1 MNRLRIWGL
10 LTALLAPCAFAQGW
24 AESYDAALAAAK
36 NGNWVEARK
45 NFQAAS
51 ALRAEDVSGPTTL
64 PGSVTDPKRWRNGS
78 PYSPNF
84 GAAYS
89 ALKAANGSADPDEKA
104 NLLKQ
109 AAQEFWVLLDKGQIS
124 KETTYFL
131 AITLAQQRDVEAQ
144 RKLDSRLPEL
154 TKKMSWRVDTEF
166 VAPEEVAAA
175 QQMFA
180 AQPTGSAPP
189 TTSGPVAPASGGNL
203 PLAATT
209 RGLVAPVPTKYALVI
224 GQSECQIPGLAMP
237 VATSNAMLVREGLVM
252 YAGYS
257 EANVDVV
264 MNATAQQIMNS
275 AKALVDRMPD
285 DGTLLIYFCGA
296 GVNLDGKDYFA
307 GIDTKS
313 ATDTSTMVA
322 KMDIYQMFIRK
333 GTRIF
338 AFFEAHRPIERG
350 RYFGMEVPMY
360 GAISQMQSTIPG
372 ERATTFMTGGKE
384 VGAFAEA
391 FAGVLMEFRSNR
403 VPVTEFA
410 WSVFNRMRRGD
421 LGTEGGGIR
430 QTPTLPVLSN
440 MPNSASF

>member
-1 MNRLRIWGL
+1 
-10 LTALLAPCAFAQGW
+10 
-24 AESYDAALAAAK
+24 
-36 NGNWVEARK
+36 
-45 NFQAAS
+45 
-51 ALRAEDVSGPTTL
+51 
-64 PGSVTDPKRWRNGS
+64 
-78 PYSPNF
+78 
-84 GAAYS
+84 
-89 ALKAANGSADPDEKA
+89 
-104 NLLKQ
+104 
-109 AAQEFWVLLDKGQIS
+109 
-124 KETTYFL
+124 
-131 AITLAQQRDVEAQ
+131 
-144 RKLDSRLPEL
+144 
-154 TKKMSWRVDTEF
+154 
-166 VAPEEVAAA
+166 
-175 QQMFA
+175 
-180 AQPTGSAPP
+180 
-189 TTSGPVAPASGGNL
+189 
-203 PLAATT
+203 
-209 RGLVAPVPTKYALVI
+209 
-224 GQSECQIPGLAMP
+224 
-237 VATSNAMLVREGLVM
+237 
-252 YAGYS
+252 
-257 EANVDVV
+257 
-264 MNATAQQIMNS
+264 
-275 AKALVDRMPD
+275 MPD

-296 GVNLDGKDYFA
+296 GVNVDGKDYFA

-410 WSVFNRMRRGD
+410 WGVFNRMRRGD